1 MYLKELT
8 LRGFKSFASA
18 TTLRF
23 EPGITAVVGP
33 NGSGKSNIV
42 DALAWVMGEQGAKS
56 LRGTSMEDVIFA
68 GTSSRPPLGR
78 AQVSLTIDNGDH
90 VLDIDYTEV
99 TISRTIFRN
108 GGSEYAINGS
118 SCRLLDIQELLSD
131 TGLGQQMHVIVGQ
144 GRLDSILRAD
154 PAGHRAFIEEA
165 AGILKHRKRKERA
178 LRKLANT
185 ETNLS
190 RLDDLLSEIH
200 RQLGPLG
207 RQARISRRAEGIQ
220 VTLRDAQA
228 RIQAEDALKLTQ
240 QRDKVR
246 NELGTVRA
254 SLMEAQREL
263 TQAKMRIEQVEALSS
278 QSNPEITGINN
289 AWHELSRLQER
300 FRSLASLAEERAS
313 SLSARITAVG
323 GEDPGML
330 LSRAQELEQQH
341 EAQSNKV
348 STLKQ
353 GLEQATEQRAGNE
366 KKLASVRQ
374 TLTELRRLARA
385 RDTQISNLRELI
397 AKEESAVQLSE
408 SRHSDFTGQIENLD
422 TQLKEAGDQQN
433 SLSIELT
440 SLGDEDSN
448 ALQLAKDRLDGAQ
461 TKLNELNDQLH
472 DVNSRMITLQAKADA
487 LADTLQSRN
496 ATGALEQDPQV
507 APLGR
512 LADFIRIT
520 EGWEEPV
527 AHALDAFSSAL
538 VVPGGGNMLHALLR
552 AREDHLGKAVVL
564 RPMHAAGAVAKK
576 AVQSPPEDAVGEQV
590 RALSTLV
597 TLNPQ
602 HQDDEQAQGV
612 LASVHSI
619 LDGVA
624 ACDDTRQAYQAVDEG
639 HWRRAVSRSGD
650 VITAVGAVGGSSQP
664 QSDLSLAAR
673 RDSAL
678 AQSTELGEQAKA
690 LQADILVA
698 QQARDQARAT
708 VDAERNLHT
717 ERRVQRQQ
725 LEKSLHTAQQRVSA
739 VEHLI
744 EQATRKMAEAE
755 EDGQTHRQKAHD
767 LAQALAS
774 AQHSEGGASD
784 FDELTHRE
792 HGLETAL
799 NTAREHEVAAKIA
812 WNEARGTA
820 ESLARQADVLRS
832 NAKEAQERRIR
843 TEQAND
849 RHRADA
855 AHARRLAGQAHQVQS
870 LMADSLARAAKRREA
885 LQAQISTHDDELKRL
900 RQERNAVEPKVA
912 SLQDREHQLDI
923 DRERLATQLGQL
935 LQQLNDG
942 LGIGI
947 PELIDTYGPDQPV
960 PVLDDSGQVL
970 LEDVEGGD
978 AGAVAPGDGTV
989 TEGTVDGGEPDGA
1002 AGRMVESERYRTVP
1016 YNRQEQVKRL
1026 EKARRDLQALG
1037 KVNPLA
1043 TEEFDALQTRNQYLN
1058 EQRND
1063 VATSRDDLLGLV
1075 KDLDTTMIDVFKQAF
1090 DDTAVAFGTVF
1101 NTLFPGGT
1109 GRLRLEDP
1117 DDLLHSGVIVEASP
1131 AGKRVK
1137 QLTLLSGGER
1147 SLTALALLFAIFTAR
1162 PSPFYVMDEVEAA
1175 LDDVNLTRLLNAL
1188 NDLRSHA
1195 QLIVITHQQRTMSIA
1210 DALYG
1215 ITMRSD
1221 GVTAVVSQKM
1231 ERS

>member
-289 AWHELSRLQER
+289 VWHELSRLQER

-330 LSRAQELEQQH
+330 LSRAKELEQQH
-341 EAQSNKV
+341 EAQNNKV

-564 RPMHAAGAVAKK
+564 RPMQAAGAVAKK
-576 AVQSPPEDAVGEQV
+576 AVQSQPEDAVGEQV

-624 ACDDTRQAYQAVDEG
+624 ACDDIRQAYQAVDE
-639 HWRRAVSRSGD
+639 
-650 VITAVGAVGGSSQP
+650 
-664 QSDLSLAAR
+664 
-673 RDSAL
+673 
-678 AQSTELGEQAKA
+678 
-690 LQADILVA
+690 
-698 QQARDQARAT
+698 
-708 VDAERNLHT
+708 
-717 ERRVQRQQ
+717 
-725 LEKSLHTAQQRVSA
+725 
-739 VEHLI
+739 
-744 EQATRKMAEAE
+744 
-755 EDGQTHRQKAHD
+755 
-767 LAQALAS
+767 
-774 AQHSEGGASD
+774 
-784 FDELTHRE
+784 
-792 HGLETAL
+792 
-799 NTAREHEVAAKIA
+799 
-812 WNEARGTA
+812 
-820 ESLARQADVLRS
+820 
-832 NAKEAQERRIR
+832 
-843 TEQAND
+843 
-849 RHRADA
+849 
-855 AHARRLAGQAHQVQS
+855 
-870 LMADSLARAAKRREA
+870 
-885 LQAQISTHDDELKRL
+885 
-900 RQERNAVEPKVA
+900 
-912 SLQDREHQLDI
+912 
-923 DRERLATQLGQL
+923 
-935 LQQLNDG
+935 
-942 LGIGI
+942 
-947 PELIDTYGPDQPV
+947 
-960 PVLDDSGQVL
+960 
-970 LEDVEGGD
+970 
-978 AGAVAPGDGTV
+978 
-989 TEGTVDGGEPDGA
+989 
-1002 AGRMVESERYRTVP
+1002 
-1016 YNRQEQVKRL
+1016 
-1026 EKARRDLQALG
+1026 
-1037 KVNPLA
+1037 
-1043 TEEFDALQTRNQYLN
+1043 
-1058 EQRND
+1058 
-1063 VATSRDDLLGLV
+1063 
-1075 KDLDTTMIDVFKQAF
+1075 
-1090 DDTAVAFGTVF
+1090 
-1101 NTLFPGGT
+1101 
-1109 GRLRLEDP
+1109 
-1117 DDLLHSGVIVEASP
+1117 
-1131 AGKRVK
+1131 
-1137 QLTLLSGGER
+1137 
-1147 SLTALALLFAIFTAR
+1147 
-1162 PSPFYVMDEVEAA
+1162 
-1175 LDDVNLTRLLNAL
+1175 
-1188 NDLRSHA
+1188 
-1195 QLIVITHQQRTMSIA
+1195 
-1210 DALYG
+1210 
-1215 ITMRSD
+1215 
-1221 GVTAVVSQKM
+1221 
-1231 ERS
+1231 